1 MPVTISELREVTERS
16 HFGYRGM
23 SYEQASR
30 EATRLIE
37 RHGWFQS
44 FGRLA
49 ALREIMVREYARGHA
64 AHFPYQSWGE
74 RHPNGR

>member
-1 MPVTISELREVTERS
+1 MHNPD
-16 HFGYRGM
+16 FDYRGL

-44 FGRLA
+44 FERLV
-49 ALREIMVREYARGHA
+49 ALRGIMLQEYARGHA
-64 AHFPYQSWGE
+64 AHFPYQSWGPPPVG
-74 RHPNGR
+74 HDGVK